1 MHEDDKE
8 KLKKILKERE
18 RARKGFAVTNDEG
31 KDPLH
36 LNDDSVEDEE
46 ERERRIAE
54 SGLAVGLG
62 LKRSG

>member
-1 MHEDDKE
+1 MSDDKE
-8 KLKKILKERE
+8 KAEKILKERE
-18 RARKGFAVTNDEG
+18 RAKKGFAVTNDEG

-46 ERERRIAE
+46 ERERKIAE
-54 SGLAVGLG
+54 TGLAVGLG